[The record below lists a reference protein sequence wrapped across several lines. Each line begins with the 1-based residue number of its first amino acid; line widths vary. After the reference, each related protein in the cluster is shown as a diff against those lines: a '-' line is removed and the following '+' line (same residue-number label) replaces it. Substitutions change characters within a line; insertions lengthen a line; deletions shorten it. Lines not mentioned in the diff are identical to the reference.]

1 MARLSQ
7 ELSLHVRAAL
17 HSCGELVRAI
27 GDAGEEY
34 DDLCCVMAED
44 AVKGLERECAKIR
57 QVIAK
62 HQAKPPTP

>member
-7 ELSLHVRAAL
+7 ELSLHARAAL

-27 GDAGEEY
+27 GEAGEEY
-34 DDLCCVMAED
+34 DDLARAMAED

-62 HQAKPPTP
+62 HQAKLARP